1 MGKNN
6 SYFEDLKKYFFA
18 KMGPADQQ
26 TFEDPTVQSFAN
38 FYTQKRML
46 YAYNCDNPKMSDAS
60 RMICECFLAGKLTKI
75 LLQDAANTMDDLYFV
90 GRIEDV
96 LTVNMG
102 CDIYDLLKT
111 TMQVLSVGGFY
122 DMIEKKEA
130 LLHPN
135 LTYHLDIN
143 TNSVQTV
150 LTILYTTF
158 LMGAAVELQ

>member
-6 SYFEDLKKYFFA
+6 GYFDDLKKYFFE
-18 KMGPADQQ
+18 KMGPTNEQ
-26 TFEDPTVQSFAN
+26 TFEDTTVRSFAD

-46 YAYNCDNPKMSDAS
+46 YAYNCDNPEMSNAS

-75 LLQDAANTMDDLYFV
+75 LLEHADTKDDLYFV
-90 GRIEDV
+90 GRIEDI
-96 LTVNMG
+96 LSVNMG
-102 CDIYDLLKT
+102 CDIYELLKT
-111 TMQVLSVGGFY
+111 TMEVLSVGGFY
-122 DMIEKKEA
+122 DIIEKKEA

-143 TNSVQTV
+143 TNSVQMV

-158 LMGAAVELQ
+158 LMGAAVELR